1 MKLIKLIGLETSIS
15 KNITIKFQELSQV
28 YLEVHSIFFLKE
40 KKKNERKN
48 QELHTDLYRKSNID
62 TDENDRGRYT
72 YISRFFDL

>member
-1 MKLIKLIGLETSIS
+1 M
-15 KNITIKFQELSQV
+15 
-28 YLEVHSIFFLKE
+28 HSIFFLKE

-48 QELHTDLYRKSNID
+48 QKLHTDLYRKSNID